1 MSFDF
6 YGMALT
12 FHICINIIST
22 VNTDTTA
29 GKEQSMKF
37 IDYQDGRPIYEQIA
51 ESYKTLILKG
61 VLEPDEQMPSVRKL
75 AMELSTNPN
84 TVQRAYAELE
94 RQGFLYSVKGKGNF
108 VKGGPDLKEKK
119 KMELLEKLEDLFRE
133 AEEVGIG
140 RQELLQAASG
150 KEKAEHAEHSS
161 GGAASQE
168 KTEES
173 DKMKNG
179 RDAS

>member
-1 MSFDF
+1 
-6 YGMALT
+6 
-12 FHICINIIST
+12 
-22 VNTDTTA
+22 
-29 GKEQSMKF
+29 MKF

-119 KMELLEKLEDLFRE
+119 KMELLERLEDLFRE

-140 RQELLQAASG
+140 REELLQAACG
-150 KEKAEHAEHSS
+150 KQKAKYTENSS
-161 GGAASQE
+161 GDTATGQK
-168 KTEES
+168 KTKES
-173 DKMKNG
+173 DNMKDG